1 MHTTKNNDR
10 ARNLRRRDRVI
21 RKPLRDFF
29 VQDQPIESTDEDT
42 SLETDD
48 ERLR

>member
-1 MHTTKNNDR
+1 MKYKNNDR

-29 VQDQPIESTDEDT
+29 IQDQPIESTDDDKDDWQ
-42 SLETDD
+42 SDD
-48 ERLR
+48 ED